1 MSSTNRRWGVAF
13 VVAAAIA
20 IAPVA
25 YGLARLEHQP
35 PHGSAVGEVALDENV
50 LLTPDL
56 IRAFVPT
63 GSKSHRCLVTFAE
76 STIGDALGPA
86 PFCGPRTV
94 DGVNG
99 VLITINLEEEVAD
112 LYLSLTVFQ
121 QFSKGYGPPVLYR
134 GI

>member
-1 MSSTNRRWGVAF
+1 MSSTNRRWGAAL

-25 YGLARLEHQP
+25 YGS
-35 PHGSAVGEVALDENV
+35 HGSSTNRLTGQFGEVALDENV

-76 STIGDALGPA
+76 SRSEMRS
-86 PFCGPRTV
+86 GPRRSAV
-94 DGVNG
+94 
-99 VLITINLEEEVAD
+99 
-112 LYLSLTVFQ
+112 
-121 QFSKGYGPPVLYR
+121 R
-134 GI
+134 G

>member
-25 YGLARLEHQP
+25 YGS
-35 PHGSAVGEVALDENV
+35 HGSSTNRLTGQLGEVALDENV

-94 DGVNG
+94 DGVDG
-99 VLITINLEEEVAD
+99 VLITIHLEEEVAD

-121 QFSKGYGPPVLYR
+121 QFSKDYGPPVLYR